1 MKRVGERNLGVRRR
15 LSQVI
20 ERSIGDP
27 RFIEEERK
35 RDRDFKARREDDEQW
50 IRRKMKEVMRI

>member
-1 MKRVGERNLGVRRR
+1 MKRVGERNLGLRRR

-50 IRRKMKEVMRI
+50 IRRKMKEAMRI